1 MAEYKEHKVDSGL
14 IATPANEVCG
24 SPKDFE
30 GEGVTHGGCEFDTPG
45 VGEHKE
51 TGGVFE
57 MVTFV
62 EDLHRGKAD
71 IEVEGPTK

>member
-1 MAEYKEHKVDSGL
+1 MAYTEHKVNSSL

-24 SPKDFE
+24 SPSDFE
-30 GEGVTHGGCEFDTPG
+30 GDDVTHGGVDFDTPG
-45 VGEHKE
+45 VAQHKE

-57 MVTFV
+57 TVTYV

-71 IEVEGPTK
+71 VEVEGPTK